1 MKMVAN
7 MVGGQDW
14 LRVLFMAG
22 FTAYLAY
29 RIQKSTTKL
38 LEMQM
43 GSTEMTKAS
52 QELLMPS
59 VTFCLESYKHQTTS
73 ENITADYKKL
83 PGLQNMLLWLSHIVS
98 IQNKLV

>member
-1 MKMVAN
+1 MFAN
-7 MVGGQDW
+7 MLGGQDW

-29 RIQKSTTKL
+29 RIQKSTKKL

-43 GSTEMTKAS
+43 GSTEMTLAS

-59 VTFCLESYKHQTTS
+59 VTFCPESYIHPTTRS

-83 PGLQNMLLWLSHIVS
+83 PGLQNMLLQLTQIVS
-98 IQNKLV
+98 IHNKSV